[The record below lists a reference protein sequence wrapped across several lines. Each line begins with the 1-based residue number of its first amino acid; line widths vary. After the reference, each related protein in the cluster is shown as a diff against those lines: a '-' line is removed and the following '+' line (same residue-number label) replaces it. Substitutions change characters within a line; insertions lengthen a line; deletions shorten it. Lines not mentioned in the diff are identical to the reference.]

1 MNKHPELHCH
11 STYMYMYTVLSND
24 FFSPVL
30 FPPFPF
36 IHPSPPH
43 FHLPPASVVTS
54 RVATSPSP
62 APFLANTMKSY
73 SVSAFRLLTRNDND
87 VPTLSV
93 LVELITLNFT

>member
-1 MNKHPELHCH
+1 MHKHPELHCH
-11 STYMYMYTVLSND
+11 STYMYTVLNND
-24 FFSPVL
+24 FLSPVL
-30 FPPFPF
+30 FSPFPF

-54 RVATSPSP
+54 REATAPSP

-73 SVSAFRLLTRNDND
+73 SVSAFRLFTRNDND
-87 VPTLSV
+87 VPALSV